1 MLETAIVGAGL
12 CGLKLAHQLRAQGSA
27 FAVFEARSR
36 LGGRILSVTSDVAGM
51 ALDLGPSWFWPD
63 TQPRITRLVEDFGL
77 QSFPQHDTGEVLNL
91 IDHDKPAEALA
102 RPDLHGGAR
111 RIEGGMSALVAA
123 LSRDLPATA
132 FHFDHVLTG
141 VVDLGDHVALSFRC
155 GSEVKEVL
163 ARRVVLAL
171 PPRLVEERVRF
182 EPPLDGQL
190 REAMR
195 ETYTWMADQAKAM
208 IGYERAFWRAAGQSG
223 NAFVH
228 HEHVVFGEIYDACD
242 ASGDKAALGAFFA
255 LSAEQRA
262 AFRGGM
268 PMLIAS
274 QMVQVFGPDADSGE
288 QHIQDWADEPYTCST
303 RDRTPPDNHPEYGHP
318 ALRRPQWG
326 GKLLFGGSETAS
338 YGGGYLEGALEAA
351 ARIQRT
357 LIQSAAF
364 TRANLVPDDAP
375 NAASLSRFRTWVDT
389 QRSDV
394 FERYR
399 RHLNQKLAS
408 QLRDQITQRAVL
420 GTMEQIYSEALAVI
434 QDLPFDPAP
443 AAGAELTHQVL
454 SPFVGFNKAL
464 LDQVLAFNRTSCALS
479 NFPDEHVVSPEYLET
494 IARDLAAA
502 WREFAFGVDAQLGS
516 RAPAVGDIATAA

>member
-12 CGLKLAHQLRAQGSA
+12 CGLKLAHHLRAQGST
-27 FAVFEARSR
+27 FAVFEARGR
-36 LGGRILSVTSDVAGM
+36 LGGRILSVDGGVAGM

-63 TQPRITRLVEDFGL
+63 TQPRIARLVEDLGL

-91 IDHDKPAEALA
+91 TDHDKPAEALA

-111 RIEGGMSALVAA
+111 RIEGGMGALVAA

-132 FHFDHVLTG
+132 LHFDHVLTG
-141 VVDLGDHVALSFRC
+141 VVDRGDHVVLNFRC
-155 GSEVKEVL
+155 GSEVTEIL
-163 ARRVVLAL
+163 ARRVVLAM

-182 EPPLDGQL
+182 EPLLDGQL

-195 ETYTWMADQAKAM
+195 ETYTWMADQAKAV
-208 IGYERAFWRAAGQSG
+208 IGYDRAFWRAAGQSG

-228 HEHVVFGEIYDACD
+228 HEHVVLGEIYDACD

-274 QMVQVFGPDADSGE
+274 QLVQVFGPDADSGE
-288 QHIQDWADEPYTCST
+288 QHIQDWADEPYTCSM
-303 RDRTPPDNHPEYGHP
+303 RDRTPPDDHPEYGHP
-318 ALRRPQWG
+318 ALRRAQWG

-357 LIQSAAF
+357 LIQSIPV
-364 TRANLVPDDAP
+364 TRADLILGDAP
-375 NAASLSRFRTWVDT
+375 NAASLSSFRTWVNT
-389 QRSDV
+389 RRSDA

-408 QLRDQITQRAVL
+408 QLREQITQRAVL

-434 QDLPFDPAP
+434 EDLPFEPDQEANS
-443 AAGAELTHQVL
+443 ELTYQLL

-502 WREFAFGVDAQLGS
+502 WREFAFGVDAQIGR
-516 RAPAVGDIATAA
+516 RAPAVDHIATAA